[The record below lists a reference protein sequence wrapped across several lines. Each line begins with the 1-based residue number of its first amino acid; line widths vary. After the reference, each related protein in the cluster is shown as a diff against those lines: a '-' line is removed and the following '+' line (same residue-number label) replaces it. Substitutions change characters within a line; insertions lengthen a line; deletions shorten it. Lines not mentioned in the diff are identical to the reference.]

1 MAALQCNLIQWG
13 TGLLRVR
20 YAGDKCIPIC
30 HQCGADA
37 EFILSM
43 GMTPALAHKRP
54 EAVEAKR
61 ALRTTAK
68 VRKPKRPAHV

>member
-1 MAALQCNLIQWG
+1 MAALRCNLVQWG

-20 YAGDKCIPIC
+20 YAENKCIPIC

-37 EFILSM
+37 EFVLSM

-54 EAVEAKR
+54 DTMEAKR
-61 ALRTTAK
+61 AHRPTAK
-68 VRKPKRPAHV
+68 VHKPKRPAHV